1 MSKKIHL
8 IGIGGSGMISLAN
21 LLIRGGFK
29 VSGSDIVL
37 NEKIKKLMEL
47 GVDFYLGHRK
57 ENVLDKDIIIYSSAI
72 KETNEE
78 LLYSKRLNK
87 EVYHR
92 VDFLCKLMVNKK
104 TIGVAGT
111 HGKTTTTSM
120 ISKIFKNANLS
131 PQIYIGGET
140 EEFIFG
146 SYWGEGDTFILETDE
161 HDKSFLKFNIS
172 FPILTNIDKDH
183 LDPNGP
189 YRGDFSLLKESF
201 VEFINNSKSKKAIL
215 CIDDPVT
222 KEIIK
227 DVNIQIISYSIKDK
241 EASFYGEIKEK
252 NYFMQKISLYK
263 NRECIGDYILKI
275 PGFMNVLN
283 SLASIAISFEFN
295 ISKEVIFSS
304 LENFKGVK
312 RRFEVLY
319 DNFFTLIDDHADHP
333 TEIETTLKV
342 AREIYINRRIILIL
356 EPHRYSRVYTLQD
369 EYPKS
374 IRFAD
379 IVIFLPIDPADEIE
393 TFEMDSEILYDKTK
407 KLYPQ
412 KEVFYF
418 DKKSAILYLI
428 NNIQRGDVVIFMGP
442 GKIKNLVKEFL
453 GECKTFK

>member
-1 MSKKIHL
+1 
-8 IGIGGSGMISLAN
+8 IGGSGMLSLAN
-21 LLIRGGFK
+21 LLLKSSFR
-29 VSGSDIVL
+29 VSGSDISL

-47 GVDFYLGHRK
+47 GVDFYLGHKK
-57 ENVLDKDIIIYSSAI
+57 ENILDKDIIIYSSAI

-78 LLYSKRLNK
+78 LLYSKKLNK

-92 VDFLCKLMVNKK
+92 VDFLCKLMENKK

-120 ISKIFKNANLS
+120 ISNIFKNANLS

-140 EEFIFG
+140 DEFIFG
-146 SYWGEGDTFILETDE
+146 SDWGEGDIFVLETDE

-189 YRGDFSLLKESF
+189 YKGDFSLLKESF
-201 VEFINNSKSKKAIL
+201 IEFINKSKSKKAIL
-215 CIDDPVT
+215 CIDEPVT
-222 KEIIK
+222 KEIMK
-227 DVNIQIISYSIKDK
+227 DINVQIISYSIKDK
-241 EASFYGEIKEK
+241 DASFYGEIKEK
-252 NYFMQKISLYK
+252 NYLMQKISLYRDK
-263 NRECIGDYILKI
+263 KYIGDYTLKI

-283 SLASIAISFEFN
+283 SLASIAVSFEFN
-295 ISKEVIFSS
+295 IDKKSAFST

-319 DNFFTLIDDHADHP
+319 DNLFTLIDDHADHP

-342 AREIYINRRIILIL
+342 AREIYKNRRIILIL

-369 EYPKS
+369 DYPKS
-374 IRFAD
+374 TRFAD
-379 IVIFLPIDPADEIE
+379 TIIYLPIDPADELE
-393 TFEMDSEILYDKTK
+393 TFEMDSEILYDKTR

-418 DKKSAILYLI
+418 DKKSAILYLR